1 MKSKA
6 VQSEAKPDRRG
17 RPRLGEGRASKV
29 LGIRVTE
36 ADFEALNAYAAEQQT
51 TVAELL
57 RPAVA
62 ELLEAA
68 RGGETGES

>member
-17 RPRLGEGRASKV
+17 RPRLAEGRASKMIG
-29 LGIRVTE
+29 LRVTE
-36 ADFEALNAYAAEQQT
+36 ADFEALNAYAAAQQT

-62 ELLEAA
+62 ELLERASGEAA
-68 RGGETGES
+68 EE